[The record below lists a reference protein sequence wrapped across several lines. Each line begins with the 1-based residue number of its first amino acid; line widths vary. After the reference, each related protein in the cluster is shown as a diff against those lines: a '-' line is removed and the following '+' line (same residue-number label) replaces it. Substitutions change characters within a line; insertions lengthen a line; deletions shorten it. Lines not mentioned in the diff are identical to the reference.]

1 MKNISEGREHWGRIT
16 YHWFLRHLS
25 RRYLHSGIRSNTC
38 WFYWPR
44 RLSIWYPRY
53 VLESRLRL
61 GIKRI
66 SDDWNLPRRRSLEF
80 FPWSVFTR
88 RETPVNVSI
97 HLAYTGETYR
107 YVKFR
112 HLCINTIT
120 YLEPI
125 NRVAVLNEL
134 VTPLVSICYNGSRL
148 LGCTADE
155 TIQNRYC
162 RVDNI
167 RIFGSILPDPCAV
180 ERLFDHIFIIN
191 MLIPFQQVSYRP
203 LSRLRHLPCQGVP
216 SNLSRIQ
223 WCPCQE
229 ICVRGYTWASNR
241 SISGAER
248 PT

>member
-1 MKNISEGREHWGRIT
+1 MVSVHWVGREI
-16 YHWFLRHLS
+16 
-25 RRYLHSGIRSNTC
+25 
-38 WFYWPR
+38 
-44 RLSIWYPRY
+44 
-53 VLESRLRL
+53 
-61 GIKRI
+61 
-66 SDDWNLPRRRSLEF
+66 
-80 FPWSVFTR
+80 
-88 RETPVNVSI
+88 PVNMSI

-107 YVKFR
+107 YIKFH

-167 RIFGSILPDPCAV
+167 RVFGSILPDPCAV

-191 MLIPFQQVSYRP
+191 MLIPFNKFHTAHWADCDTCPVKGCPVIYLEFSGVHIKKYVCEIIPELQIDLFLARSARRRSRPRALVLDDLRLYMCTARVSAP
-203 LSRLRHLPCQGVP
+203 VDMIM
-216 SNLSRIQ
+216 RIQ
-223 WCPCQE
+223 NLGPHRWLQG
-229 ICVRGYTWASNR
+229 RGNHC
-241 SISGAER
+241 GFG
-248 PT
+248 